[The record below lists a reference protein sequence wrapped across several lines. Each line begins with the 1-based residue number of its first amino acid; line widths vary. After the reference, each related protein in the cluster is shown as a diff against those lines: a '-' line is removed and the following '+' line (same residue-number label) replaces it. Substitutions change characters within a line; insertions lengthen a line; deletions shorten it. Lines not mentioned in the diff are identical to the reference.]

1 MIDGYPEGSDLTV
14 LNTIYIRP
22 RKEEVQT
29 SNSMITEK
37 WTPDLMIIIYRDN
50 KTKQVKHTVIEEP
63 TYTYF
68 VANEGK
74 AKDYSQLFIPAEDV
88 HPITTKYSQ
97 LEKSIAENI
106 GRLDEYKQ
114 NKINGDWKGNKR
126 LHTDPRVFFSDMNI
140 EDYYRFRFNL
150 TYKNDVFPIN
160 KGFFDIEVDGKD
172 QMGDFPEL
180 GECPINCLSYY
191 NESNNKIY
199 TFILRNASNPLI
211 EEFEKSINNDLYRE
225 IYDFLIN
232 AVGGKEKADD
242 YGITGVQFDLL
253 FFDSEISLIHSFF
266 KLVHKLKPNF
276 MEGWNMSAFD
286 TPYIIERIRNLGFDP
301 EEIMCDPSFKRIEKY
316 VTNFVDQRSY
326 NQLNKRS
333 DFTVITGDVVWIDQM
348 LQFAQVRSG
357 KYGSFNSFKL
367 DDIGYSIAGVRKLD
381 YSHITTD
388 ITKFPYLNFKLFVMY
403 NIMDTVVQKCIEAC
417 CNDLEY
423 VLAKC
428 LVNNTSYS
436 KCHRQTVYLAN
447 RITKECWEKGL
458 VIGNNINKDNEKP
471 DKYAGAI
478 VTEPTLTNDKPKV
491 RINGDPVMLV
501 DNAIDEDYKALYP
514 SITMECN
521 IAPNTQVGKI
531 VIENKIY
538 DKENLLNEEKYTRE
552 GEFIENLVCDNI
564 LEFARRYF
572 GLATFKEFILYDLM
586 EFLEIESISVTYR
599 VPGRDPLRYHFGSKK
614 INPIHEVTSGKKNPI
629 IDLTKPAKE
638 YAEYMKEIRDS
649 L

>member
-14 LNTIYIRP
+14 LNTIYLRS
-22 RKEEVQT
+22 RKEEVET
-29 SNSMITEK
+29 GNGMITEK
-37 WTPDLMIIIYRDN
+37 WTPDYMIIIYRDN
-50 KTKQVKHTVIEEP
+50 KTKQTKHTVIKDP

-68 VANEGK
+68 VANDGK
-74 AKDYSQLFIPAEDV
+74 AKDYSQLFIPKEDV
-88 HPITTKYSQ
+88 HPVTVKYSQ
-97 LEKSIAENI
+97 LEKSMAEQL
-106 GRLDEYKQ
+106 GRVDEYKQ
-114 NKINGDWKGNKR
+114 NKMNGDWKGVKE
-126 LHTDPRVFFSDMNI
+126 LHKDPRVFFSDMNI
-140 EDYYRFRFNL
+140 EDFYRYRFNL
-150 TYKNDVFPIN
+150 TYQNDIFPIN

-199 TFILRNASNPLI
+199 VFILRYAANPLI
-211 EEFEKSINNDLYRE
+211 EEFEKSIGKELYDE
-225 IYDFLIN
+225 LYQFLIE
-232 AVGGKEKADD
+232 AVGGPEKADE
-242 YGITGVQFDLL
+242 YGVTGVSVELL

-286 TPYIIERIRNLGFDP
+286 MPYIIERIKNLGFDP
-301 EEIMCDPSFKRIEKY
+301 EIIMCDPSFNRQEKY
-316 VTNFVDQRSY
+316 VLNVVDTKNY
-326 NQLNKRS
+326 NVLNKRS
-333 DFTVITGDVVWIDQM
+333 DYTVITGDVVWLDQM
-348 LQFAQVRSG
+348 LQFAQVRSAS
-357 KYGSFNSFKL
+357 YGSFASFKL
-367 DDIGYSIAGVRKLD
+367 DDIGYLVAGVRKLD
-381 YSHITTD
+381 YSDITTD
-388 ITKFPYLNFKLFVMY
+388 ITKFPYLNFKRFVFY

-417 CNDLEY
+417 ANDLEY

-447 RITKECWEKGL
+447 RITKECWDRGL
-458 VIGNNINKDNEKP
+458 VMGNNVNKDNEKP

-478 VTEPTLTNDKPKV
+478 VTEPSMSNDFSKMKIAGEPAMI
-491 RINGDPVMLV
+491 IN
-501 DNAIDEDYKALYP
+501 NAIDEDYKALYP

-531 VIENKIY
+531 VIENQIY
-538 DKENLLNEEKYTRE
+538 DKENILNEEKYTRE

-572 GLATFKEFILYDLM
+572 GLASFREFLLYDLM
-586 EFLEIESISVTYR
+586 EYLQIESIKVTYR
-599 VPGRDPLRYHFGSKK
+599 VPGKEPIVYHYNHKV
-614 INPIHEVTSGKKNPI
+614 NPIHEVETPKKNPI
-629 IDLTKPAKE
+629 VDWSKPKMD
-638 YAEYMKEIRDS
+638 YSKYMKEIRDS

>member
-14 LNTIYIRP
+14 LNTIYLKP
-22 RKEEVQT
+22 RKEEVET
-29 SNSMITEK
+29 GNGMITER
-37 WTPDLMIIIYRDN
+37 WTKDYMIIVYRDN
-50 KTKQVKHTVIEEP
+50 KTKQTKHTVIQEP

-68 VANEGK
+68 LTNEGK
-74 AKDYSQLFIPAEDV
+74 AKDYSQLFIPKEDV
-88 HPITTKYSQ
+88 HPVTVKYSQ
-97 LEKSIAENI
+97 LEKSMAENL

-114 NKINGDWKGNKR
+114 NKMNGDWRGVKE
-126 LHTDPRVFFSDMNI
+126 LHKDPRVFFSDMNI
-140 EDYYRFRFNL
+140 EDFYRYRFDL
-150 TYKNDVFPIN
+150 TYKNDIFPIN

-199 TFILRNASNPLI
+199 VFILRNASNPLI
-211 EEFEKSINNDLYRE
+211 EEFEKSIGKELYDE
-225 IYDFLIN
+225 LYAFLID
-232 AVGGKEKADD
+232 AVGGPEKADE
-242 YGITGVQFDLL
+242 YGITGVNVELL

-266 KLVHKLKPNF
+266 KLVHKLKPHF
-276 MEGWNMSAFD
+276 MEGWNMSSFD

-301 EEIMCDPSFKRIEKY
+301 EEIMCDPSFTRQQKY
-316 VTNFVDQRSY
+316 VMNYVDTKNY
-326 NQLNKRS
+326 NIFNKRS
-333 DFTVITGDVVWIDQM
+333 DFTVITGDVVWLDQM
-348 LQFAQVRSG
+348 LQFAQVRSAS
-357 KYGSFNSFKL
+357 YGSFASFKL
-367 DDIGYSIAGVRKLD
+367 DDIGYLVAGVRKLD
-381 YSHITTD
+381 YSDITTD
-388 ITKFPYLNFKLFVMY
+388 IMKFPYLNFKRFVFY

-417 CNDLEY
+417 SNDLEY

-458 VIGNNINKDNEKP
+458 VMGNNVNKDNEKP

-478 VTEPTLTNDKPKV
+478 VTEPSMSNDFSKMKIAGEPAMI
-491 RINGDPVMLV
+491 IN
-501 DNAIDEDYKALYP
+501 NAIDEDYKALYP

-531 VIENKIY
+531 VIEEKIY
-538 DKENLLNEEKYTRE
+538 DKENILNEDKYTRE

-572 GLATFKEFILYDLM
+572 GLASFREFLLYDLM
-586 EFLEIESISVTYR
+586 EYLQIESIKVTYR
-599 VPGRDPLRYHFGSKK
+599 VPGKEPMVYHYNHK
-614 INPIHEVTSGKKNPI
+614 INPIHEVDSPKKNPI
-629 IDLTKPAKE
+629 VDWSKPKMD
-638 YAEYMKEIRDS
+638 YSKYMKEIRDS